1 MGNSPSKTWNL
12 NQAEKNSGNFFWIR
26 FWKFS
31 KKNVFY
37 CKNVSFVFCLF
48 ALVIFLVFF
57 LLEIQFLLYKSM
69 KLHKGY
75 LFNLTKRKRLK
86 WKEWSKKSVALKFIW
101 PSAGDLPA
109 QKKKDLFPKLADSIC
124 PPWTDAH
131 LSGNHHFHFLST
143 YKCSLVNLE
152 LRKKTL
158 NARPFWIEIKG
169 IISNLCFAIYVCTC
183 TRQIISYG

>member
-12 NQAEKNSGNFFWIR
+12 NQPKKILAIFFGSE
-26 FWKFS
+26 FGSFP
-31 KKNVFY
+31 KNVFY
-37 CKNVSFVFCLF
+37 CASFVFCLF

-75 LFNLTKRKRLK
+75 LFNFTKRKRLK

-101 PSAGDLPA
+101 PSAGGLPA

-131 LSGNHHFHFLST
+131 LSDNHHFHFLST
-143 YKCSLVNLE
+143 YKCSLVNFA
-152 LRKKTL
+152 LRKKTF

-183 TRQIISYG
+183 TRQIISYR

>member
-12 NQAEKNSGNFFWIR
+12 NQAETNSGIFFIR
-26 FWKFS
+26 IWKFS

-37 CKNVSFVFCLF
+37 CKNVSFVFCHF
-48 ALVIFLVFF
+48 ALIIFLVFF
-57 LLEIQFLLYKSM
+57 LLEILFAVLQISEIAQRLSFQF
-69 KLHKGY
+69 H
-75 LFNLTKRKRLK
+75 KRKDWNEK
-86 WKEWSKKSVALKFIW
+86 NGQKNSVALKFIW
-101 PSAGDLPA
+101 PSAGGLPA

-131 LSGNHHFHFLST
+131 LSDNHHFHFLST
-143 YKCSLVNLE
+143 YKCSLVNLA

>member
-1 MGNSPSKTWNL
+1 MQKRVFCVLPFCPCHFSCLFSVGNSIPVIQIDESAQRLSFQCHETKKT
-12 NQAEKNSGNFFWIR
+12 E
-26 FWKFS
+26 
-31 KKNVFY
+31 
-37 CKNVSFVFCLF
+37 
-48 ALVIFLVFF
+48 
-57 LLEIQFLLYKSM
+57 M
-69 KLHKGY
+69 K
-75 LFNLTKRKRLK
+75 RMV
-86 WKEWSKKSVALKFIW
+86 KKSVALKFIW
-101 PSAGDLPA
+101 PSAGGLPA

-131 LSGNHHFHFLST
+131 LSDNHHFHFLST

-183 TRQIISYG
+183 TRQIISYR